1 MKNNGYVVKILEES
15 IEDIFE
21 LEEKLV
27 SSCGCAQCGGSD
39 KC

>member
-1 MKNNGYVVKILEES
+1 MKNNGYVVKIL
-15 IEDIFE
+15 EDIFE